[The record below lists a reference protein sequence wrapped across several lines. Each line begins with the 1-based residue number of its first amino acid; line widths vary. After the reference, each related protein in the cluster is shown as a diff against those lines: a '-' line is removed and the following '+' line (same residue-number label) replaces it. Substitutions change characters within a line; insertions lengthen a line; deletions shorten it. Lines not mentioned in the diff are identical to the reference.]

1 MSIRHAIAADPQA
14 LREQLSRLP
23 GVTTAR
29 ELFSGPEP
37 LPVDGRLAPVF
48 ARGGLPRG
56 EILSVTGTLALSF
69 ACAAAARATREQHWC
84 AAVDTPEL
92 AVAGLA
98 DLGIDL
104 EHFVHIGT
112 PPQDWQRVVSIL
124 LETFD
129 LLIVAPPAAPS
140 PQQRQRLAAKVRERR
155 ASLIA
160 LGPLPGSTERC
171 EVSAA
176 DWSGLRCGTGRLQTC
191 TARVRHPRTG
201 EHLLTLPTA
210 SGPVGLPAPP
220 AAPSSPALPAPPAA
234 PEAARTAAATGT
246 SGTARGRIQVVD
258 GGR

>member
-1 MSIRHAIAADPQA
+1 MDMSVHHAVAADPQT

-29 ELFSGPEP
+29 ELFTGPEP
-37 LPVDGRLAPVF
+37 LPVDGMLAPVF

-69 ACAAAARATREQHWC
+69 ACAAAAKSTREQHWC

-98 DLGIDL
+98 ELGIDL
-104 EHFVHIGT
+104 EHFVHVRT
-112 PPQDWQRVVSIL
+112 PPADWQRVVSIL

-129 LLIVAPPAAPS
+129 LLIIAPPAAPS
-140 PQQRQRLAAKVRERR
+140 PQERQRLTAKVRERR

-160 LGPLPGSTERC
+160 LGPMPGSSESC
-171 EVSAA
+171 EVSVAGW
-176 DWSGLRCGTGRLQTC
+176 DGLHAGTGRLRAC

-201 EHLLTLPTA
+201 EHLLTWPLTPGAASVQQLPTA
-210 SGPVGLPAPP
+210 SGAET
-220 AAPSSPALPAPPAA
+220 APSQPAHP
-234 PEAARTAAATGT
+234 
-246 SGTARGRIQVVD
+246 RIQVID
-258 GGR
+258 GVG